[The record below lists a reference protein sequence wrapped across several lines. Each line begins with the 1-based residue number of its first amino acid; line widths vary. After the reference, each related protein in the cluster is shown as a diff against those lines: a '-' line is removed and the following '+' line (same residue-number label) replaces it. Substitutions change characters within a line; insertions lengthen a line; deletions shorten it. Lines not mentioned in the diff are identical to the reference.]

1 MFKEVR
7 RQDRVAD
14 KLEAEEL
21 LVKGDYGVLSMNSG
35 DYAYG
40 IPMSYVYTGGSIY
53 FHCAP
58 EGKKLDLIQRDNK
71 VSFTVV
77 GEATTLEEQFSVRY
91 KSAVV
96 FGRASVVTDNDEK
109 LKALLALIEKYTPNN
124 LEKGKEYAHN
134 AFAKTAVIRLDIDH
148 VTAKARR

>member
-14 KLEAEEL
+14 KAEAEEVL
-21 LVKGDYGVLSMNSG
+21 LKGDYGVLSMND

-40 IPMSYVYTGGSIY
+40 IPMSYVYTDGAIY

-58 EGKKLDLIQRDNK
+58 EGKKLELMRCNNK
-71 VSFTVV
+71 VSFCVV
-77 GEATTLEEQFSVRY
+77 GEATTLVEQFSVRY

-96 FGRASVVTDNDEK
+96 FGRAVEVADNDEK
-109 LKALLALIEKYTPNN
+109 LKALVALIEKYTPSNMEN
-124 LEKGKEYAHN
+124 GKKYAHN
-134 AFAKTAVIRLDIDH
+134 AFAKTAVFRLDIDH
-148 VTAKARR
+148 MTAKARR